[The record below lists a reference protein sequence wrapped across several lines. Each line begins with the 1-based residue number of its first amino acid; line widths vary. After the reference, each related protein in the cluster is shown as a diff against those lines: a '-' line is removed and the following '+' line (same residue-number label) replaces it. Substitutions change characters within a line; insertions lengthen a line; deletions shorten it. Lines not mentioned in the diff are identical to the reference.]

1 MSYRIKSVAALTGLT
16 TSTLRAWERRYG
28 LVSPSRSGGGY
39 RVYSD
44 DDVARLTRIKSLL
57 DNGFKVSEAIA
68 LVEREAPSLAPC
80 DAASESLERLR
91 QELRDALLSMD
102 RARAGV
108 ACGRMASLTF
118 DRRVDEVYLPVLR
131 EMGDLWERDEASVAQ
146 EHFASAFVRERLT
159 GMLAELDAGPSDGRE
174 AVFAGLPGERH
185 ELGLLGVAVLFAVR
199 GWRVVFLGADLPFEE
214 IGSVIGARHPALLCT
229 AMVQRRTPQE
239 CGEIVERL
247 RAISPNGTRIVIG
260 GSGIPT
266 GTNGGDG
273 SRLHLIPELR
283 TLLDSPLADPA
294 FH

>member
-28 LVSPSRSGGGY
+28 LVSPSRTSGGY

-68 LVEREAPSLAPC
+68 LVEREAPALPPGN
-80 DAASESLERLR
+80 AASESLECLR
-91 QELRDALLSMD
+91 HELRDALLSMD
-102 RARAGV
+102 RPRAV
-108 ACGRMASLTF
+108 TACGRMASLTF

-131 EMGDLWERDEASVAQ
+131 GIGDLWERGEASVAQ

-159 GMLAELDAGPSDGRE
+159 GMLTELDAGPAEARE
-174 AVFAGLPGERH
+174 VVFAGLPGERH

-199 GWRVVFLGADLPFEE
+199 GWRVTFLGADLPFEE

-247 RAISPNGTRIVIG
+247 RSLSPNGTRIVIG

-266 GTNGGDG
+266 GTNGADG
-273 SRLHLIPELR
+273 QRIHLIPELR
-283 TLLDSPLADPA
+283 QLLDSPLADPA
-294 FH
+294 YH